1 MNEHATRGTL
11 LFLGDSLTASGDWAA
26 WFPEH
31 DTRNH
36 GVSGDTTDAVLQRL
50 DAVVAEQPDAIALL
64 VGTND
69 LAFRQSVEHIVR
81 NIEYA
86 LVAIRRDLPGV
97 RMLLQ
102 SILPRGREFADQIQD
117 ANRHLRQFAPSV
129 HAQYLDLWPVL
140 ARRARRARTGVL
152 GRRAA
157 PQRAGLRG
165 LAERVAPRGRPAGG
179 CPADE
184 RRHPDRQALVRSCAA
199 RARTSVPVE
208 ARPRRGT
215 SSPGSSRSCRAGR
228 CAPRHS
234 SRTG

>member
-1 MNEHATRGTL
+1 MTNEHATRGTL

-36 GVSGDTTDAVLQRL
+36 GVSGDTTDAVLGRL
-50 DAVVAEQPDAIALL
+50 DAVVAEAPDEIALL
-64 VGTND
+64 IGTND
-69 LAFRQSVEHIVR
+69 LALRQSVEHIVR

-129 HAQYLDLWPVL
+129 HAQYLDLWPAL
-140 ARRARRARTGVL
+140 AGDHGEL
-152 GRRAA
+152 GHEFSEDR
-157 PQRAGLRG
+157 LHLNDRG
-165 LAERVAPRGRPAGG
+165 YEVWVSELRPAIDRL
-179 CPADE
+179 ADA
-184 RRHPDRQALVRSCAA
+184 PPMSGAIQIVR
-199 RARTSVPVE
+199 
-208 ARPRRGT
+208 
-215 SSPGSSRSCRAGR
+215 
-228 CAPRHS
+228 
-234 SRTG
+234 